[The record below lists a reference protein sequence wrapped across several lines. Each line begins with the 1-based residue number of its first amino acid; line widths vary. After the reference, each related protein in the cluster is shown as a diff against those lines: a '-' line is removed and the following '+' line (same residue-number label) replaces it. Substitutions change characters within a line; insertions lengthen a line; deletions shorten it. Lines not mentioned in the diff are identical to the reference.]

1 MELKEIEPAII
12 GFTGGLGDHEYVLER
27 GEVTSIGYFAKNE
40 NLYTETQVKELLESK
55 GEDKWKLI

>member
-12 GFTGGLGDHEYVLER
+12 GFTGGMYEHGYGLKRGD
-27 GEVTSIGYFAKNE
+27 VTTTGYLATNE

-55 GEDKWKLI
+55 GE

>member
-27 GEVTSIGYFAKNE
+27 GDVTTTGYLANNE

-55 GEDKWKLI
+55 GEDK

>member
-12 GFTGGLGDHEYVLER
+12 GFTGGMYEDGYGLKRGD
-27 GEVTSIGYFAKNE
+27 VTTTGYLATNE

-55 GEDKWKLI
+55 GEHNEI